1 MTIIKNLVG
10 LLAMMMLFSC
20 TNKLTFTSRS
30 FYDLEKANGIPEVWR
45 GQWYQESYGG
55 VEIFGDSLLIPPF
68 EFKFYL
74 ADSLKGSNI
83 YFKDNYCYIQ
93 EQLDST
99 GNSFHVYGAELKE
112 NGDIWC
118 WNFDPFYL
126 LKKRKVNSFISQR
139 YIVADGKVNLDSYVV
154 EIDGVV
160 STLSKHRVFFTKALQ
175 RRIYKGVT
183 RNAVVT
189 NEMFCNG
196 LSTSEFNDIMKH
208 TKPTIKLEHI
218 SQSDVQRINEF
229 KLKFD
234 NARSPEEKEQLKNE
248 YSGFLP
254 EAHFSKRPS
263 KNARKYSRKNARV
276 LKHQVGN
283 VLRNGQSTN

>member
-1 MTIIKNLVG
+1 MFKNLIV
-10 LLAMMMLFSC
+10 LLAIMMLFSC

-30 FYDLEKANGIPEVWR
+30 FYDLEKANEIPEVWR
-45 GQWYQESYGG
+45 GQWYQESCGS

-112 NGDIWC
+112 NGDVWC

-126 LKKRKVNSFISQR
+126 LKKRKVNSFVSQR

-154 EIDGVV
+154 EIEGVV
-160 STLSKHRVFFTKALQ
+160 NTLSKHRVFFKKALQ

-183 RNAVVT
+183 RNAVLT

-208 TKPTIKLEHI
+208 TKPTIKLDHI
-218 SQSDVQRINEF
+218 SQSDVQRINEI

-234 NARSPEEKEQLKNE
+234 NVRSPEEKEQLKKQ
-248 YSGFLP
+248 YLSILP

-263 KNARKYSRKNARV
+263 KDARRYARKNARV
-276 LKHQVGN
+276 LKHQVSD
-283 VLRNGQSTN
+283 VLRNGEPFN